1 MECKLLRPK
10 GIKPPEGAKMNRD
23 DRFYMVFVVTAVLL
37 LDFAATWVFLQAI
50 A

>member
-1 MECKLLRPK
+1 MECKLLRTK
-10 GIKPPEGAKMNRD
+10 EIKPPEGAKMNRD